1 MGSRQLDFPYGHQA
15 RQEKVMKLVIGLVF
29 ATALAATPALAWECG
44 GSKAPVTASTEI
56 ATPVPVQT
64 AEAPSTTQTK

>member
-1 MGSRQLDFPYGHQA
+1 
-15 RQEKVMKLVIGLVF
+15 MKLVIGFVF
-29 ATALAATPALAWECG
+29 ATALAVTPALAWECG

>member
-1 MGSRQLDFPYGHQA
+1 
-15 RQEKVMKLVIGLVF
+15 MKFVIGFVF

-44 GSKAPVTASTEI
+44 SKAPVTASTEV

-64 AEAPSTTQTK
+64 AEAPSTTTTK